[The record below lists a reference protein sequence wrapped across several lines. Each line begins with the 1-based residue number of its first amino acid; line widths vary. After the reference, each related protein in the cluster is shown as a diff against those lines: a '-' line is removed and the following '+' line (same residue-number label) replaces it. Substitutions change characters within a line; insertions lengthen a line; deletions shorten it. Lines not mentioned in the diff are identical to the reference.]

1 MLPLDLHVLSLQLA
15 FILSQDQTLHCKSI
29 FSSVKMIFLLC
40 SGCRKFI
47 DLIQIPIVSSNIAA
61 LETSIDGSI
70 FYLYYLYCL
79 SIFQRT
85 CCFRFKSGCKGKGFI
100 FNYQTFSEVFF
111 YFFLFTHFSGSLCER
126 ERMYKRKT
134 KAVFFAN
141 RTAKIRTL
149 FIIIQNFSEVFLF
162 FSLSALSLFH
172 YVNSARL
179 SSLGK
184 RVQKYTLLVYN
195 PNILNYFFEVFLKE
209 SAKTL
214 KDNDVVEHIFLS

>member
-1 MLPLDLHVLSLQLA
+1 
-15 FILSQDQTLHCKSI
+15 
-29 FSSVKMIFLLC
+29 MIFCSVQDAVNLLTLFKYLL
-40 SGCRKFI
+40 SS
-47 DLIQIPIVSSNIAA
+47 IVSLLSR
-61 LETSIDGSI
+61 TSIDGSI

-111 YFFLFTHFSGSLCER
+111 SFFLFTHFSGSLCER
-126 ERMYKRKT
+126 ERMYKRKN
-134 KAVFFAN
+134 KGRFLCESDCKDKN
-141 RTAKIRTL
+141 
-149 FIIIQNFSEVFLF
+149 FIYYPPKLSEVFLF
-162 FSLSALSLFH
+162 FSLSAISLFH

-195 PNILNYFFEVFLKE
+195 PNILNSFFEVFLKE
-209 SAKTL
+209 YAKVL
-214 KDNDVVEHIFLS
+214 KDNDVVEHIFFIMSGLGAETVHMRHIIISHAGA